1 MKCSTPCKDM
11 LSNITKYIN
20 PFKVA
25 MKQYCKSMGVYS
37 KSETHK
43 FMDSDG
49 ILVEKKVQYIAD
61 VPKFLIDMF
70 GAGKGACVSLDSG
83 QGKFIVVAN
92 GYDPATIG
100 DESGVILYPK
110 FVCHCNCL

>member
-1 MKCSTPCKDM
+1 MKD
-11 LSNITKYIN
+11 
-20 PFKVA
+20 
-25 MKQYCKSMGVYS
+25 YCKSMGVYS

-49 ILVEKKVQYIAD
+49 NFVDKKVQYIKD

-70 GAGKGACVSLDSG
+70 GTGKGACVSLDSG
-83 QGKFIVVAN
+83 QNKFIVVAN

-100 DESGVILYPK
+100 DESGLIYYPK
-110 FVCHCNCL
+110 FVCHCL